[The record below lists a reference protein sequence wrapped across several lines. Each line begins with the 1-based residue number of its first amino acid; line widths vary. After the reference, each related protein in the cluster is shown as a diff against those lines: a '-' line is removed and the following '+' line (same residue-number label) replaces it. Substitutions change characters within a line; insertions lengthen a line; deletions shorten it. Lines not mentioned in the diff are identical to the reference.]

1 MTPLRWLSVALL
13 VLAVAG
19 GVGLWLQRQSAAAL
33 RAELSLL
40 REENRELASLRRE
53 NERLLSSQVSVVEW
67 QRLQADHA
75 AVVRLRDEIQNLN
88 QRAEQMEH
96 ANATTRDDPASPLS
110 PPALT
115 LKVEIGADGKLSLD
129 KAPLDLNFLRQRLSG
144 LMKGDRVE
152 IRLQMPEQGKL
163 AQSDELQQSTR
174 QMMGFAKEL
183 GLKMEI
189 RIDRTRQ

>member
-1 MTPLRWLSVALL
+1 MAPLRGVSVALL
-13 VLAVAG
+13 LLAVG
-19 GVGLWLQRQSAAAL
+19 SGVGLWLQWQSAAAL

-40 REENRELASLRRE
+40 RAENRELASLRRE
-53 NERLLSSQVSVVEW
+53 NERLLNSKVSSGEW

-96 ANATTRDDPASPLS
+96 LNATTHDDPATPRS
-110 PPALT
+110 PPALA
-115 LKVEIGADGKLSLD
+115 LKMEIGADGKLSLD

-152 IRLQMPEQGKL
+152 IRLQMPEQGKV